1 MEKQEDLDI
10 LFHKLMNN
18 QSTPEEI
25 DRLMA
30 LLSSDAEI
38 KTFSRL
44 INKEL
49 KIPVS
54 FDELDHKTKDGLR
67 VSLQNILASE
77 MPLMRP
83 KGNPLWI
90 RLNKHREYFA
100 AASVAL
106 LVAAA
111 ACFLLIKPAKKI
123 TGLTSRENIK
133 NDVAPGGNKAV
144 LTLANG
150 TTIVLDRAHNGQVA
164 NQGNIKV
171 VKVNSGLLA
180 YSPQSA
186 AGSGQPAVNGKEA
199 VVQFNRLSTP
209 RGGQYQ
215 LVLPDGSKAWLN
227 AASSIRYPTAFAGKE
242 RKVEITGEVYFEV
255 AHDPDK
261 PFRVAVGDMEVEVLG
276 THFNINAYEDEA
288 TIKTTLLEG
297 GVKVTEGSHVQML
310 KPGEQAG
317 LNRDGQISLVKDANV
332 DAAVA
337 WKDGYFSFDKADL
350 QTVMHQL
357 SRWYNVDVVYQGDIP
372 PQEFGGEIQRNLN
385 LSQVL
390 LVLKQSQIH
399 FKIEG
404 NNLIVLP

>member
-1 MEKQEDLDI
+1 
-10 LFHKLMNN
+10 MNN
-18 QSTPEEI
+18 ACSPEEA
-25 DRLMA
+25 DRVIAM
-30 LLSSDAEI
+30 LSSERPEVDLLRLLREEMKSPVAPDQISDETRQRMQEI
-38 KTFSRL
+38 
-44 INKEL
+44 L
-49 KIPVS
+49 KKILSGEVRQDQFRTRNRIVS
-54 FDELDHKTKDGLR
+54 HKFWR
-67 VSLQNILASE
+67 YS
-77 MPLMRP
+77 
-83 KGNPLWI
+83 
-90 RLNKHREYFA
+90 A
-100 AASVAL
+100 AASITIMLGVGAYLLFFTRPKKEVAEISA
-106 LVAAA
+106 VQRH
-111 ACFLLIKPAKKI
+111 F
-123 TGLTSRENIK
+123 K

-164 NQGNIKV
+164 NQGNVKV

-180 YSPQSA
+180 YSSPQA
-186 AGSGQPAVNGKEA
+186 AGGGQPAVDGKET

-215 LVLPDGSKAWLN
+215 LVLPDGSKVWLN

-261 PFRVAVGDMEVEVLG
+261 PFRVVAGDMEVEVLG

-288 TIKTTLLEG
+288 TINTTLLEG
-297 GVKVTEGSHVQML
+297 GIKVTEGSHVQML
-310 KPGEQAG
+310 RPGEQAQ
-317 LNRDGQISLVKDANV
+317 LNRDGQIRLVKDANV

-337 WKDGYFSFDKADL
+337 WKNGYFSFDKAGL
-350 QTVMHQL
+350 QAVMHQL
-357 SRWYNVDVVYQGDIP
+357 SRWYNVDVSYQGDIP

-390 LVLKQSQIH
+390 SVLKQSQVH

-404 NNLIVLP
+404 NKLIVLP